1 MRRSLILI
9 RSSSWLCTGDIGADP
24 GSPKWVSRVVSLDHN
39 YASGPRVR
47 WGELRVWYFERHQYS
62 CAVPSH
68 GDVALGM
75 ADTHSHTEHTSLGR
89 DEAEFQGVSTKHK
102 VNHSL
107 LGERIVE
114 KDLETTSLTA
124 DFIL

>member
-1 MRRSLILI
+1 MT
-9 RSSSWLCTGDIGADP
+9 RSSSWLCTGVPDIGADP

-47 WGELRVWYFERHQYS
+47 WGEVRVWYFERHQYS
-62 CAVPSH
+62 CSVPSH

-89 DEAEFQGVSTKHK
+89 EEAELQGVSTKHK
-102 VNHSL
+102 VNQSL
-107 LGERIVE
+107 LGVWQGMSWN
-114 KDLETTSLTA
+114 LYTTIQHVHSCPL
-124 DFIL
+124 L